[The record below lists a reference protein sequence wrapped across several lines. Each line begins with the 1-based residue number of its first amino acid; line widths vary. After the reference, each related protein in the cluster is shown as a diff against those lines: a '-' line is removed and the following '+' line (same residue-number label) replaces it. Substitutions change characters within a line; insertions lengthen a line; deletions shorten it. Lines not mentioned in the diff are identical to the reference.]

1 MNPDIALWSVLAL
14 FALWIA
20 VYYLWPDF
28 RNDTF
33 REDVFSVRDE
43 MFLYAAQGKIGFDDP
58 AYTISRDR
66 MNGLLR
72 HGHELTFTRMVL
84 ILATHSMEKPNVLTR
99 WEAAVEE
106 LPPQTQAKMKE
117 FNVRVVIAVL
127 QHVVFYSFFR
137 YMALRPVMFFVP
149 LRKVVEVVES
159 PKVASGV
166 ERLESESLERDARL
180 QARALAAQPPATV
193 HPL

>member
-33 REDVFSVRDE
+33 REDLFSVRDQ
-43 MFLYAAQGKIGFDDP
+43 MFLYAAQGNIGFDSP
-58 AYTISRDR
+58 AYTILRDR

-72 HGHELTFTRMVL
+72 HGHELTLTRMIL
-84 ILATHSMEKPNVLTR
+84 IAATHSMRKPEALSR

-106 LPPQTQAKMKE
+106 LPEQTQAKMKE
-117 FNVRVVIAVL
+117 FNICVVIFVL
-127 QHVVFYSFFR
+127 QHVVFHSFFR

-149 LRKVVEVVES
+149 LRKVVES
-159 PKVASGV
+159 PTVASGV
-166 ERLESESLERDARL
+166 ERLENESLERDARL
-180 QARALAAQPPATV
+180 QARATTTEANLQPV
-193 HPL
+193 

>member
-1 MNPDIALWSVLAL
+1 MNPDTALCSILAL

-33 REDVFSVRDE
+33 REDIFSVRDE
-43 MFLYAAQGKIGFDDP
+43 MFLYAAQGNISFEHP
-58 AYTISRDR
+58 AYSILRDR

-72 HGHELTFTRMVL
+72 HGHELTLSRMIL
-84 ILATHSMEKPNVLTR
+84 IVATHPMQKPHAISR
-99 WEAAVEE
+99 WEAAVAE
-106 LPPQTQAKMKE
+106 LPERTQVKMKE
-117 FNVRVVIAVL
+117 FNLCVVIYVL

-137 YMALRPVMFFVP
+137 YMTLRPLMFFVS
-149 LRKVVEVVES
+149 LRKVVES

-166 ERLESESLERDARL
+166 ESLENESLERDARL
-180 QARALAAQPPATV
+180 KARAAAQEADLQAV
-193 HPL
+193 

>member
-1 MNPDIALWSVLAL
+1 MNPGIALWTVLAL

-28 RNDTF
+28 RNDVF
-33 REDVFSVRDE
+33 REDIFSVRDA
-43 MFLYAAQGKIGFDDP
+43 MFLYAAQGNISFDHP
-58 AYTISRDR
+58 AYTILRDR

-72 HGHELTFTRMVL
+72 HGHELTLARMAL
-84 ILATHSMEKPNVLTR
+84 ILTTHSMVKPHVLIK

-106 LPPQTQAKMKE
+106 LPEQTQAKMKE
-117 FNVRVVIAVL
+117 FNICVVIFVL

-137 YMALRPVMFFVP
+137 YMALRPLMFFVP
-149 LRKVVEVVES
+149 LRKVVES

-166 ERLESESLERDARL
+166 ERLENESLERDARL
-180 QARALAAQPPATV
+180 QARALAAQPAASV
-193 HPL
+193 NLL

>member
-33 REDVFSVRDE
+33 REDIFSVRDE
-43 MFLYAAQGKIGFDDP
+43 MFLYAAQGNIGFNNP
-58 AYTISRDR
+58 AYTILRDR

-72 HGHELTFTRMVL
+72 HGHELTLSRMVL
-84 ILATHSMEKPNVLTR
+84 ILATHTMEKPDVLTK

-106 LPPQTQAKMKE
+106 LPNQTQAKMKE
-117 FNVRVVIAVL
+117 FNVCVVIYVL

-137 YMALRPVMFFVP
+137 YMALRPLMFFVP
-149 LRKVVEVVES
+149 LRKVVES

-166 ERLESESLERDARL
+166 ERLENESLERDARL
-180 QARALAAQPPATV
+180 QARALTAQPSATV
-193 HPL
+193 NVL

>member
-1 MNPDIALWSVLAL
+1 MNPDIALRSVLAL

-20 VYYLWPDF
+20 VYYLWRDF

-33 REDVFSVRDE
+33 REDIFSVRDD
-43 MFLYAAQGKIGFDDP
+43 MFLYAAQGNISFDHQ
-58 AYTISRDR
+58 AYTILRNR

-72 HGHELTFTRMVL
+72 HGHEFTLTRMALV
-84 ILATHSMEKPNVLTR
+84 LATHTIVKPEALIR

-106 LPPQTQAKMKE
+106 LPKETQDKMKE
-117 FNVRVVIAVL
+117 FNVCVAIFVL

-137 YMALRPVMFFVP
+137 YMALRPLMFLIQV
-149 LRKVVEVVES
+149 RKVVES

-166 ERLESESLERDARL
+166 ERLESETLERDRL
-180 QARALAAQPPATV
+180 QMQAAAA
-193 HPL
+193 

>member
-1 MNPDIALWSVLAL
+1 MNPAIVLNSVLAL

-33 REDVFSVRDE
+33 REDIFSVRDA
-43 MFLYAAQGKIGFDDP
+43 MFLYAAQGNISFDDP
-58 AYTISRDR
+58 AYTILRER

-72 HGHELTFTRMVL
+72 HGHELTLTRMAL
-84 ILATHSMEKPNVLTR
+84 ILATHSMVKPEVLTR

-106 LPPQTQAKMKE
+106 LPKQAQVKMKE
-117 FNVRVVIAVL
+117 FNVCVVIYVL

-137 YMALRPVMFFVP
+137 YIALRPLMFFVS
-149 LRKVVEVVES
+149 LRKVVES

-166 ERLESESLERDARL
+166 ESLENESLERDARL
-180 QARALAAQPPATV
+180 QARAKAAAAEANLQPV
-193 HPL
+193 

>member
-1 MNPDIALWSVLAL
+1 MNPATILDSVLAL

-33 REDVFSVRDE
+33 REDIFSVRDA
-43 MFLYAAQGKIGFDDP
+43 MFLYAAQGNISFDHP
-58 AYTISRDR
+58 AYTILRER

-72 HGHELTFTRMVL
+72 HGHELTLTRMAL
-84 ILATHSMEKPNVLTR
+84 ILTTHSMVKPDVLTR

-106 LPPQTQAKMKE
+106 LPEQAQVKMKE
-117 FNVRVVIAVL
+117 FNVCVIIYVL

-137 YMALRPVMFFVP
+137 YMALRPLMFFVS
-149 LRKVVEVVES
+149 LRKVVES

-166 ERLESESLERDARL
+166 ESLENESLERDARL
-180 QARALAAQPPATV
+180 QARAKAGAAEANLQPV
-193 HPL
+193 